1 MDNAQLLLKEEEII
15 KIILEFL
22 SSRHYHVT
30 MRTLEKESNVF
41 NCDYSDEVFF
51 LRELVLDGDFDEVVD
66 FGKSFSS
73 SREFNQK
80 QFNYTVLRQKFIEL
94 IYMRYHILDKQSN
107 KEQGVNNLMKTLRE
121 LEECCPSKE
130 EYSNLCWLLTVPDLN
145 SHEDFK
151 NWRVDISRLNC
162 FEDLL
167 DCLSSLMPLVKKRK
181 GNTKTAAKDRLLQL
195 IVKGLFYESCIDYCQ
210 TVATCNNEKAILS
223 LKNDILRSSV
233 DYFPSNLLSWI
244 HCLPEQCF
252 RTPFEH
258 MDVEVN
264 ITNRVNKQIVNLNPK
279 SKNDIGIMQKEYRE
293 NQNHREIHHQVK
305 GIMGENFTS
314 IGKTYNILSNRNGKV
329 ELNHRNKSSKP
340 EKQDNNIEA
349 PKVVR
354 KSDTVIIKSYE
365 DKQSVSLDAET
376 KMEIDDNFKNNPT
389 IDPNSDCHGLPLS
402 EASNFEDLTQGIK
415 LSEESRQKSGR
426 DNVLRKNE
434 LNHVLTNKCYEKDV
448 IDDKKISK
456 QGTIILIGYC

>member
-1 MDNAQLLLKEEEII
+1 
-15 KIILEFL
+15 
-22 SSRHYHVT
+22 
-30 MRTLEKESNVF
+30 
-41 NCDYSDEVFF
+41 
-51 LRELVLDGDFDEVVD
+51 
-66 FGKSFSS
+66 
-73 SREFNQK
+73 
-80 QFNYTVLRQKFIEL
+80 
-94 IYMRYHILDKQSN
+94 
-107 KEQGVNNLMKTLRE
+107 
-121 LEECCPSKE
+121 
-130 EYSNLCWLLTVPDLN
+130 
-145 SHEDFK
+145 
-151 NWRVDISRLNC
+151 
-162 FEDLL
+162 
-167 DCLSSLMPLVKKRK
+167 MPLVKKRK

-376 KMEIDDNFKNNPT
+376 KMEIDDNFKNNPK